1 MVDAHSMRQVI
12 DKGDVLAL
20 EPLIAEKWQ
29 GDVVTHWQ
37 QAALLLHKLSPLLVV
52 PILNDMAHFID
63 KHIEIRGVA
72 KFNIDRLGAISE
84 LKAEQ
89 TGASSVRSRE
99 NLLNAFEEEA
109 LVWVG
114 PLVVVFNCV
123 DGY

>member
-1 MVDAHSMRQVI
+1 MVNAHPVREVI

-84 LKAEQ
+84 LEAEQ
-89 TGASSVRSRE
+89 TGASSVRSRD
-99 NLLNAFEEEA
+99 NLLNAF
-109 LVWVG
+109 
-114 PLVVVFNCV
+114 
-123 DGY
+123 